1 MKTVTATGPIVLLT
15 RLARVVYQ
23 RSTVELVGMR
33 LKELGALTYL
43 RDHHQATQTALSK
56 ALSLDANN
64 CVLLLN
70 DLEALQYIE
79 RRRDPMDRRRHLVE
93 LTTAGRVA
101 LERAELAQAGVED
114 DVLGALSAEERCMLQ
129 RLLLRALEGQLPTPT
144 PTPMLDSRLDAPRR
158 PLTASPRLRLARP
171 ATDAPLPDNYKWTA
185 LVHRHPGHAH
195 GDH

>member
-1 MKTVTATGPIVLLT
+1 MQTGTTATGPIVLLT

-43 RDHHQATQTALSK
+43 RDHDQATQTALSK

-70 DLEALQYIE
+70 DLEALEYIE

-93 LTTAGRVA
+93 LTTAGRAA

-114 DVLGALSAEERCMLQ
+114 DVLGALSTEERCMLQ
-129 RLLLRALEGQLPTPT
+129 RLLLQALEGQLV
-144 PTPMLDSRLDAPRR
+144 DDAR
-158 PLTASPRLRLARP
+158 
-171 ATDAPLPDNYKWTA
+171 
-185 LVHRHPGHAH
+185 
-195 GDH
+195 